1 MDDHP
6 FFQSILPSISSSSH
20 SKLKS
25 SLPLNLLCSIQVRPP
40 SSSDDL
46 YLSFCAKRVKGYI
59 KSVVLADKI
68 YIYIYIKL
76 RQLQERQ
83 KRQLNRILYM
93 LLTAHISWGCCLYR
107 KKRYKKTARRV
118 AEAHKVV
125 IDWGPY

>member
-1 MDDHP
+1 MDVHP
-6 FFQSILPSISSSSH
+6 FFQSILPSIRSSSH

-68 YIYIYIKL
+68 YIYIKL
-76 RQLQERQ
+76 RQLQEPE
-83 KRQLNRILYM
+83 KRQLNRIYVIDSTHLM
-93 LLTAHISWGCCLYR
+93 GDAVYR
-107 KKRYKKTARRV
+107 KKIIEYSTCCFKFTSVSRSLVLFSEK
-118 AEAHKVV
+118 
-125 IDWGPY
+125 IL